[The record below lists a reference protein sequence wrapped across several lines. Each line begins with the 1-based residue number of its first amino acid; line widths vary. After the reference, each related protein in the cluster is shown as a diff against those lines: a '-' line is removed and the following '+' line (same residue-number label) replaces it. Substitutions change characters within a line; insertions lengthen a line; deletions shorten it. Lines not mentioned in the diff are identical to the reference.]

1 MRKFLNYYM
10 REFSVGRT
18 AARILVAGAVFSF
31 AACSGGAA
39 SDSDSRSGSDTS
51 DVPGQNRFTAN
62 DSVPLTIVAEV
73 EPRTDSALAPAAPIP
88 IRHTRDTDKDFLHH
102 MLDHYEA
109 VLVLVHADMMKPEG
123 HGMHGKSGDPV
134 ERDGALDAEKTQML
148 QLLNKIYGEAY
159 SPQPVPAA
167 EASAEKGNKVIHASL
182 ETHFRSGVSLVDR
195 SVSGLRNPEVR
206 TLAKRMRATQL
217 ALLKATPGDV
227 APKL

>member
-10 REFSVGRT
+10 REFSVARA
-18 AARILVAGAVFSF
+18 AARILVAGAIISF
-31 AACSGGAA
+31 AACSGGPA
-39 SDSDSRSGSDTS
+39 SDSNSRSGSDTS

-62 DSVPLTIVAEV
+62 ASMAPTVVAEV

-88 IRHTRDTDKDFLHH
+88 IRHTSDTDKDFLHH

-109 VLVLVHADMMKPEG
+109 VLVLVHADMMKPEE

-148 QLLNKIYGEAY
+148 QLLNKLYGEVY
-159 SPQPVPAA
+159 SPRPVPAA
-167 EASAEKGNKVIHASL
+167 EAAAEQGHKVIPASL
-182 ETHFRSGVSLVDR
+182 ATHFRSGVSLVDR
-195 SVSGLRNPEVR
+195 SVSGLRNPAVR

-217 ALLKATPGDV
+217 ALLKTTPGEM
-227 APKL
+227 APQH